1 MPSHTLAVSPSHS
14 IWSSGQNVGPV
25 VVVVSV
31 GSGSVVVPVGS
42 TLSVVLVLVVLS
54 DSLPLPPSVGASVL
68 VGAEVPV
75 SSVVAGRVVGRGE
88 VVVPESRGL
97 PSSLQAARVRATHG
111 EQGAIGQSHVP
122 SGRTTAAPRCGSA
135 R

>member
-25 VVVVSV
+25 VVVAVSV
-31 GSGSVVVPVGS
+31 VSGSVVVPVGS

-75 SSVVAGRVVGRGE
+75 SAVVAAGGE
-88 VVVPESRGL
+88 
-97 PSSLQAARVRATHG
+97 G
-111 EQGAIGQSHVP
+111 EGDAEGEEGASGQSHVL
-122 SGRTTAAPRCGSA
+122 SGGTTTALRCGSRA
-135 R
+135 LTGRSRAAPERGPVNAP